1 MTIDNID
8 NESNQK
14 MTIDYTNLRQLDL
27 NLLIA
32 LDALISEV
40 SVTRAANRLNL
51 SQSAMSYSLKRL
63 REILGDEILLRSSGG
78 MEVTP
83 LASQIANRVRQ
94 VLLEIQGLLE
104 KESFDPGTANES
116 FCIAMSDYVETS
128 LGVPLL
134 QYLRK
139 NAPDI
144 RIRAISAEKEVA
156 LEGLDTNQI
165 DLAIGVFSNL
175 KSWHVKQKLYEE
187 EFVCVVKS
195 DTLNKL
201 SLEEYLQRPHILVSS
216 RDDFRGAVDSILERD
231 YRTSRNVTW
240 STPHFMVVPFLIAN
254 SECVSLLPKRVAE
267 RCAKQMG
274 LKLLPPPIE
283 ITSFTVSM
291 IWHQRNTGRPKH
303 EWLRE
308 QILKI

>member
-1 MTIDNID
+1 MTIDNTD
-8 NESNQK
+8 NASNPN
-14 MTIDYTNLRQLDL
+14 MTIDYANLRQLDL

-32 LDALISEV
+32 LDALISES

-78 MEVTP
+78 MEVTTY
-83 LASQIANRVRQ
+83 ASEIANRVRQ
-94 VLLEIQGLLE
+94 ILLEIQGLLE
-104 KESFDPGTANES
+104 KESFDPGSANER
-116 FCIAMSDYVETS
+116 FCIAMSDYAEIS

-134 QYLRK
+134 QSLQK
-139 NAPDI
+139 NAPNI
-144 RIRAISAEKEVA
+144 RIRVSSAEKEMA

-165 DLAIGVFSNL
+165 DLAIGVFPNL

-187 EFVCVVKS
+187 EFVCVVES
-195 DTLNKL
+195 DTNNNL
-201 SLEEYLQRPHILVSS
+201 SLEEYLQRPQILVSS

-231 YRTSRNVTW
+231 YSASRNVVW
-240 STPHFMVVPFLIAN
+240 STPHFMAVPFLIAN

-283 ITSFTVSM
+283 I
-291 IWHQRNTGRPKH
+291 N
-303 EWLRE
+303 
-308 QILKI
+308 